1 VLCNQMVLEHQVS
14 ECHRPVEPPPHSSHR
29 LRIASFRSGHL
40 SCTIAWQPVGR
51 TERHEIMGDPLQPAP
66 HPDPEEQVSSESRGP
81 DGRFA
86 KGGPPGPGRPPGTRD
101 FTTQLIQA
109 MRVVEQ
115 EEQISMLE
123 YAWRRAKEED
133 RVLIALLNKL
143 IPTQSEVRLDGPEV
157 HTFIDRMAVL
167 LIDRVP
173 DPQLRVA
180 LGQAISQLAN
190 QSGEASDAG

>member
-1 VLCNQMVLEHQVS
+1 
-14 ECHRPVEPPPHSSHR
+14 
-29 LRIASFRSGHL
+29 
-40 SCTIAWQPVGR
+40 
-51 TERHEIMGDPLQPAP
+51 
-66 HPDPEEQVSSESRGP
+66 
-81 DGRFA
+81 
-86 KGGPPGPGRPPGTRD
+86 
-101 FTTQLIQA
+101 